1 MLAVVAMTGS
11 GFTGVDR
18 LDRLPHVRQDRYRQ
32 NGPDTALRERP
43 VPDARLAGLLEAA
56 TLSVNYGAQ
65 CFRDLGFPV
74 TGHFY
79 GEDIHLRLAASLIAI
94 SWELNASHDLPR
106 LRRVRMVPIAKLK
119 SCTCGAAPAA
129 SPPVPSD
136 PFEADEVI
144 AALHREDEK
153 LPKPQELIASACDFA
168 ERPLA
173 GQRKFAE
180 DVPKATAQ
188 VLAGQ
193 DDILAKKNGSAAK

>member
-1 MLAVVAMTGS
+1 M
-11 GFTGVDR
+11 
-18 LDRLPHVRQDRYRQ
+18 
-32 NGPDTALRERP
+32 
-43 VPDARLAGLLEAA
+43 
-56 TLSVNYGAQ
+56 GAQ
-65 CFRDLGFPV
+65 CF
-74 TGHFY
+74 
-79 GEDIHLRLAASLIAI
+79 
-94 SWELNASHDLPR
+94 PR
-106 LRRVRMVPIAKLK
+106 PPSITACTDGPDRETQVLYVRR
-119 SCTCGAAPAA
+119 GPAA